1 MMNVKSISGIF
12 LFVVLF
18 NIHGIN
24 AQPYEVNE
32 DTQRNAGYILGGM
45 GLAYSLT
52 NSDFLPLSVYEID
65 YLMDRELLG
74 FNQFAVDN
82 YNNDLA
88 LVSDIL
94 LGVCIAAPV
103 MQLADGRVGPDWTT
117 YGMMYLEAGFLTLGL
132 TTVTKN
138 IARMP
143 RPYIFNPDVTN
154 NIKQTK
160 EGRKSFF
167 SGHAALAFAGMTFFA
182 ETYSNYYPETSNHNL
197 IWMGSMTLA
206 SATALLRVFS
216 GRHFPIDI
224 LVGSAVGF
232 AVGKLIPLMHETP
245 NNIPN
250 QPNFRVQRIFAVS
263 LNI

>member
-1 MMNVKSISGIF
+1 MSGLTMSRLILF
-12 LFVVLF
+12 LIITSTL
-18 NIHGIN
+18 GIN
-24 AQPYEVNE
+24 AQPYQVNQ
-32 DTQRNAGYILGGM
+32 DTEQKVGYILGAM

-52 NSDFLPLSVYEID
+52 NSDFPPLSVYEID

-74 FNQFAVDN
+74 INQFAVDN

-143 RPYIFNPDVTN
+143 RPYIFNPEVTN

-160 EGRKSFF
+160 DGRQSFF

-182 ETYSNYYPETSNHNL
+182 ETYCNYYPETSNHTL

-232 AVGKLIPLMHETP
+232 AVGKLIPLMHESP
-245 NNIPN
+245 NNVSN

-263 LNI
+263 LNL